1 MITLYTKPQ
10 CPYCDQAKTW
20 LTRNGIDYKS
30 VNVAEDEVAL
40 AMIKEQGHR
49 SVPQIYFNGE
59 LFVEGGY
66 SGLSKM
72 NPEVLKEQIELRG

>member
-10 CPYCDQAKTW
+10 CPYCDQAKAW
-20 LTRNGIDYKS
+20 FTRNGIDYKS

-49 SVPQIYFNGE
+49 SVPQIYLNGE

>member
-10 CPYCDQAKTW
+10 CPYCDQAKAW

-30 VNVAEDEVAL
+30 VNIAEDEVAL

-49 SVPQIYFNGE
+49 SVPQIYLNGE